1 MMFCQQ
7 FWKLIKPVKK
17 IGKIRR
23 FWKSMRLMVLKKRI
37 ISIITRVN
45 WYILSR
51 MSVLTVPFIG
61 LIQIQKEQS
70 ALKLSGMQGE
80 KSRVLLI

>member
-1 MMFCQQ
+1 
-7 FWKLIKPVKK
+7 
-17 IGKIRR
+17 
-23 FWKSMRLMVLKKRI
+23 MVLKKRI
-37 ISIITRVN
+37 ISIITRVS

-70 ALKLSGMQGE
+70 ALRLSGMQGE
-80 KSRVLLI
+80 KSRVLLICPEIAVVYDSVITHNGDSFHHIAIHIIP